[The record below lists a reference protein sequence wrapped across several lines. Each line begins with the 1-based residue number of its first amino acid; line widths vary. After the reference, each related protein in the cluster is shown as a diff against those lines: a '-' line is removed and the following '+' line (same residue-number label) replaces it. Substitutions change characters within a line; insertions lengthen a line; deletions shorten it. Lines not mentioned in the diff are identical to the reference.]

1 MLPSRSATWRRGA
14 SYLASALLAGALA
27 SACASYIHQSLALRP
42 LVEQQRF
49 DEALKG
55 LEALDNGSSRLLYLY
70 ERGLVLHA
78 RGDYG
83 GSNAAL
89 DRAEILIGDLY
100 TKSLSR
106 EIGSL
111 LTSDNLREYRG
122 ERFESAYLHYYR
134 ILNYLD
140 LDKVED
146 AAVESRRLNQR
157 LQRYQDQKGSFYR
170 NDPFL
175 QYLTGLVYEQA
186 GERVDADVSLRAA
199 LAAYRTVGPKDGIE
213 MPPDLPCELAR
224 NAEALGRRSEAEQYR
239 AEYGCP
245 GRAPGE
251 HATGVVN
258 LILECGYVDAKVEQN
273 LVFPIYSGEVGEDL
287 DESHFARM
295 LVEERGDGRPQP
307 DRRLDYLLRVAV
319 PQMVD
324 VQCSIQHVDVRAVA
338 DSGAA
343 QAPARG
349 DTLRPAGHV
358 GAPGPFVRAATVQNL
373 SVLANRAF
381 EEARTEIMTRAVVR
395 ALAKYIAKKKA
406 DKEEVK
412 EDGKKEKKN
421 PLAGWLVQGLAFA
434 TEGADTRSW
443 SLLPE
448 RILLARLE
456 LPPGR
461 YRLDVRLLNA
471 NGQPAQNLSI
481 PNVELQA
488 GAVRLLNYRVN

>member
-1 MLPSRSATWRRGA
+1 MC
-14 SYLASALLAGALA
+14 LASALLAGTLA
-27 SACASYIHQSLALRP
+27 AACASYIHQSLALRP
-42 LVEQQRF
+42 LVAQQRF

-55 LEALDNGSSRLLYLY
+55 VERLNNGSSRLLYLY

-89 DRAEILIGDLY
+89 DQAEMLVGDLY

-134 ILNYLD
+134 ILNYLY

-157 LQRYQDQKGSFYR
+157 LQHYQDEKGSSYR

-199 LAAYRTVGPKDGIE
+199 LEAYQIVGPTDGIE
-213 MPPDLPCELAR
+213 MPPELPCELAR
-224 NAEALGRRSEAEQYR
+224 NAEALGRRSEADQYR
-239 AEYGCP
+239 AEHDCP
-245 GRAPGE
+245 GRAPGGR
-251 HATGVVN
+251 ATGVVN
-258 LILECGYVDAKVEQN
+258 LIIECGYVDAKIEQN
-273 LVFPIYSGEVGEDL
+273 LVFPIYSDEVGEDI
-287 DESHFARM
+287 DESRFARR
-295 LVEERGDGRPQP
+295 LVEERRDGRPQP
-307 DRRLDYLLRVAV
+307 DRKLDYLLRVAV

-324 VQCSIQHVDVRAVA
+324 VQCSVQGAEVRAVA
-338 DSGAA
+338 DTDTA

-349 DTLRPAGHV
+349 DTLRAAGHI
-358 GAPGPFVRAATVQNL
+358 GAQGPFVRAATVQDL
-373 SVLANRAF
+373 SVLSNHAF
-381 EEARTEIMTRAVVR
+381 EEAQPAIITRAVVR

-406 DKEEVK
+406 DKEEEK
-412 EDGKKEKKN
+412 ADGKKEKKN
-421 PLAGWLVQGLAFA
+421 PLAGWLVQGFAFA

-461 YRLDVRLLNA
+461 YRLDVRLLDA

-488 GAVRLLNYRVN
+488 GAVRLLNYRVD